1 MLDFN
6 EIYEQYWSRVY
17 RLCMGYLNDSAH
29 AQDVAQETFVTVWEK
44 LPQFRGESAI
54 GTWIFRIASNQ
65 CLRQIAR
72 DKRIPRSAMPTEV
85 EEKTEAAPEGKIAY
99 LYKAISE
106 LSETDRIIISLELEG
121 LPQAEIAVI
130 VGISEG
136 NVRVKI
142 HRIKDKL
149 TQKFKQYDGQ

>member
-1 MLDFN
+1 MQDFKD
-6 EIYEQYWSRVY
+6 IYEQYWSRVY
-17 RLCMGYLNDSAH
+17 RLCMGYLNDTAH
-29 AQDVAQETFVTVWEK
+29 AQDVAQETFITVWEK

-72 DKRIPRSAMPTEV
+72 DKRLPRTAMPIDIA
-85 EEKTEAAPEGKIAY
+85 EKNETAPEGKIAY

-106 LSETDRIIISLELEG
+106 LPETDRIIISLELEG
-121 LPQAEIAVI
+121 LPQAEIAAV

-136 NVRVKI
+136 NVRVRI
-142 HRIKDKL
+142 YRIKDKL